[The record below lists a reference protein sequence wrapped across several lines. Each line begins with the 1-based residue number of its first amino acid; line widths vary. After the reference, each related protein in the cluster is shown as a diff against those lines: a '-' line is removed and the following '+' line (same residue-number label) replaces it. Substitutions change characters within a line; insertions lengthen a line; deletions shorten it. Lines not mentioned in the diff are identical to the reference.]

1 VDVATSEIVVAVGT
15 AAMVALIGIGTIM
28 PQAQEGDTTIA
39 ILRMKI
45 DTDTVAGANTNERM
59 TALADT
65 TEIERDLEV
74 EHPSGRE

>member
-15 AAMVALIGIGTIM
+15 AAMVALIGIGMIM
-28 PQAQEGDTTIA
+28 RQAQEGDTTIA
-39 ILRMKI
+39 ILRRKRN
-45 DTDTVAGANTNERM
+45 TDTVAGANTNERM